1 MNRRLLAIILVL
13 TLFGLVV
20 LSSAGI
26 VDGQKKFGSSYY
38 YLTHQLL
45 YGVIPGL
52 IGMFIFSLID
62 YRFWKKI
69 SLFILVGSLALMI
82 MIFVPG
88 FGHGLKG
95 ATRWIN
101 FGVLSFQ
108 PAEIL
113 KLSLII
119 YLAAWFGNRDERT
132 KKWSYGIMPFLIILA
147 FVALLLFLQPDV
159 GTLIVVS
166 FIS

>member
-1 MNRRLLAIILVL
+1 MDKRLLAITLILIV
-13 TLFGLVV
+13 FGLVV

-26 VDGQKKFGSSYY
+26 VDGQKKFGSPYY

-52 IGMFIFSLID
+52 AGMFILSRIN

-69 SLFILVGSLALMI
+69 SLFILIGALALMI
-82 MIFVPG
+82 MIFVPT

-101 FGVLSFQ
+101 LGMFSFQ
-108 PAEIL
+108 PSGVL
-113 KLSLII
+113 
-119 YLAAWFGNRDERT
+119 
-132 KKWSYGIMPFLIILA
+132 
-147 FVALLLFLQPDV
+147 
-159 GTLIVVS
+159 
-166 FIS
+166 

>member
-1 MNRRLLAIILVL
+1 MNKRLLIIILILIV
-13 TLFGLVV
+13 FGLVV

-26 VDGQKKFGSSYY
+26 VDGQKKFGSPYY

-45 YGVIPGL
+45 YVVIPGL
-52 IGMFIFSLID
+52 VGMFIFSLIG
-62 YRFWKKI
+62 YRFWRKI
-69 SLFILVGSLALMI
+69 SLFVLIGSLVLMI
-82 MIFVPG
+82 MIFMPG

-101 FGVLSFQ
+101 LGILSFQ

-119 YLAAWFGNRDERT
+119 YLAAWFGNRNERT
-132 KKWSYGIMPFLIILA
+132 KNWY
-147 FVALLLFLQPDV
+147 
-159 GTLIVVS
+159 
-166 FIS
+166 

>member
-1 MNRRLLAIILVL
+1 MDRKLLVIILILIV
-13 TLFGLVV
+13 FGLVV

-26 VDGQKKFGSSYY
+26 VDGQKKFGSPYY

-45 YGVIPGL
+45 YGVIPG
-52 IGMFIFSLID
+52 IAGMFVFSLIN

-69 SLFILVGSLALMI
+69 SLFVLIGSLALMI
-82 MIFVPG
+82 MIFMPS

-101 FGVLSFQ
+101 LGIFSFQ

-119 YLAAWFGNRDERT
+119 YLAAWSGNRNKKT
-132 KKWSYGIMPFLIILA
+132 KNGFYGMMPKDQFL
-147 FVALLLFLQPDV
+147 V
-159 GTLIVVS
+159 
-166 FIS
+166 